1 MTSQRGDL
9 VKAWT
14 LSLKLEVKIAF
25 LTFAKLLLLDFSNLA
40 YALRRFF
47 YFYRLDGLGSCRE
60 LFFIEL
66 FS

>member
-9 VKAWT
+9 VKAST

-47 YFYRLDGLGSCRE
+47 YFIDWMV
-60 LFFIEL
+60 
-66 FS
+66 